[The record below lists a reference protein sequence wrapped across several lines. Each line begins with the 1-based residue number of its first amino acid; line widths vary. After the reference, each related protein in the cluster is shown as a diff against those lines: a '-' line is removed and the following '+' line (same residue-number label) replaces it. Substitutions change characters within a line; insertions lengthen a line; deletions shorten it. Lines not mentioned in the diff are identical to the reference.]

1 MKVSQCSRVI
11 IIYFLNTISQYYFSN
26 VTLVFASHI
35 TPRIYRTANVLYN
48 ENMTLDSPQL
58 RTFLLIGKLLIG
70 ISPFYNW
77 LSVNVSSSPGL
88 TFYGCWNVAKRIFM
102 GYQNIFLFNHNEFPF
117 NKIYLWY
124 QNISLFSQYKFVL
137 KKKSFII

>member
-70 ISPFYNW
+70 ISPFYN
-77 LSVNVSSSPGL
+77 
-88 TFYGCWNVAKRIFM
+88 
-102 GYQNIFLFNHNEFPF
+102 
-117 NKIYLWY
+117 
-124 QNISLFSQYKFVL
+124 
-137 KKKSFII
+137 